1 MRCLDSRG
9 AAGEPREDTLDT
21 SDWSGRQGH
30 RLLQRGV
37 LLFLLAL
44 LVGLVVPTFAVP
56 RLGLST
62 HLLGIMQ
69 GTFLMVI
76 GVLWPRLRVTRA
88 MARIGIFLAVYGCF
102 AAWTANLSAAIWGA
116 GNSMLPIA
124 AGSAHGSSIQEGM
137 IAIALRSAAVSL
149 IAVSLLILWGL
160 RAVAREQPRKES
172 SPE

>member
-1 MRCLDSRG
+1 M
-9 AAGEPREDTLDT
+9 DT
-21 SDWSGRQGH
+21 SEWSRRQGH
-30 RLLQRGV
+30 RLLQLGI
-37 LLFLLAL
+37 LLFLFAL

-69 GTFLMVI
+69 GIFLMVI
-76 GVLWPRLRVTRA
+76 GVVWPRLRVTRV
-88 MARIGIFLAVYGCF
+88 MSRIGVFLAVYGCF

-116 GNSMLPIA
+116 GHSMLPIA
-124 AGSAHGSSIQEGM
+124 AGPAHGSSIQEGI

-160 RAVAREQPRKES
+160 RAFAGEQSGK
-172 SPE
+172 